1 MINAERIFYASL
13 VGMKDE
19 IAEDT
24 GHLCGG
30 IAVQGMRLQ
39 SMNCAERGNGFV
51 CEMPGRILQFIF
63 FFRCYFL
70 KISILNVIY
79 F

>member
-1 MINAERIFYASL
+1 MSQFICVSVSVR
-13 VGMKDE
+13 DR

-51 CEMPGRILQFIF
+51 CEITG
-63 FFRCYFL
+63 
-70 KISILNVIY
+70 KS
-79 F
+79 